1 MASPTPAPPRLSQ
14 GKIGIAA
21 SQGRIFTVIGGVLA
35 VALVVIYALFSGK
48 EEKKTEEIVLQ
59 QAPSPSK
66 NVAPPP
72 DLPDEP
78 APPPPIIFDNANISP
93 PPPEIDF
100 EIEEAPIDQATA
112 NSLAQ
117 RLKSPIMVLSGS
129 PRNSVATGENKEDIS
144 GFLAGSDGNVSF
156 AKNSMQQSFASTV
169 VSTRIKNMRT
179 TIAQGKIINA
189 VLETAINTQLP
200 GNIRAIISR
209 DVYAEQGKNILIPKG
224 SRVIGAYNT
233 ALILGQNRVFIIWN
247 RIIRPDG
254 IDVMINS
261 PGVDNLGRAG
271 INGFIDTRFGE
282 MLSAATLSS
291 VLGLG
296 LAVVSQQ
303 IDGSDDQQQQV
314 TQGSGGGGAFTTTQ
328 ASTPQQ
334 AASQGAQRIGEIG
347 GKVASQLLDVRPR
360 ITIDQG
366 TPVSIFVQNDLIF
379 PDDIAGGSRVIP

>member
-1 MASPTPAPPRLSQ
+1 MR
-14 GKIGIAA
+14 
-21 SQGRIFTVIGGVLA
+21 
-35 VALVVIYALFSGK
+35 
-48 EEKKTEEIVLQ
+48 
-59 QAPSPSK
+59 
-66 NVAPPP
+66 
-72 DLPDEP
+72 
-78 APPPPIIFDNANISP
+78 
-93 PPPEIDF
+93 
-100 EIEEAPIDQATA
+100 
-112 NSLAQ
+112 
-117 RLKSPIMVLSGS
+117 
-129 PRNSVATGENKEDIS
+129 
-144 GFLAGSDGNVSF
+144 
-156 AKNSMQQSFASTV
+156 QSSASTV
-169 VSTRIKNMRT
+169 VSSRIKNMRT

-200 GNIRAIISR
+200 GNIRAIINR
-209 DVYAEQGKNILIPKG
+209 DVYAEQGRNILIPKG
-224 SRVIGAYNT
+224 SRVIGTYNT

-347 GKVASQLLDVRPR
+347 GKVANQLLDIRPR